1 MLVLDAILPYSVVL
15 IFSLIFLY
23 LLNNYL
29 LNVKNQT
36 NFFKYLLF
44 FLRISSIFLLLI
56 VLYNP
61 IFKITHEFI
70 KNKKVVFFIDNS
82 KSLSSLKASDLIINL
97 NNNKKKLNEK
107 GIDTEYY
114 IFGDSLK
121 KINSMSEITFNDRNT
136 DFNDIINNINK
147 IDASEY
153 ILISDGMHNV
163 GMVLKDNDILNP
175 IYSFGIDQS
184 SELHEDLKIDSLK
197 ITSNKKDSLH
207 IKCQISVN
215 VNNDYKNIKIN
226 LSNKNYS
233 DLNISNITIDKGKN
247 VLNHEIVIAKDY
259 LSDYNIIEIQ
269 KIDTEFNFLNNFS
282 SLKLNY
288 NQLKQYKAALF
299 SGRLSNNTKIIK
311 KILNNND
318 NIIFEHFFRKKDLDD
333 FINNNYDIIIFDSFP
348 INNEQ
353 IQFINNNKINS
364 LKFLYFH
371 GPSRDDDLFI
381 SNRYLSNFG
390 YKIVSYDKNLNDLY
404 LKPIINDNFV
414 NNIINQIVPISSNIL
429 VSNKKKSSIVDS
441 KNNSVLIDYLNDS
454 LFVFLPDL
462 KTIANETK
470 RFYDKDNLSHLI
482 DYYINKTIAQKDILK
497 LYSNETNFNINDSVE
512 MYLRI
517 EDNYFENHLVD
528 LFIYNKNNDIVYKI
542 DSFDLINDK
551 TYRYSIKLDEE
562 GKYSAKV
569 FLRLDNENI
578 IQSNRIEFNILKI
591 DEELYNIGLN
601 EDILRK
607 ISFDSNGDYFS
618 IENLSGHINQINDS
632 KLNTFKTNKIKLFNF
647 QPFWFIILFLL
658 IIEWI
663 IRKNKG
669 LL

>member
-1 MLVLDAILPYSVVL
+1 
-15 IFSLIFLY
+15 
-23 LLNNYL
+23 
-29 LNVKNQT
+29 
-36 NFFKYLLF
+36 
-44 FLRISSIFLLLI
+44 
-56 VLYNP
+56 
-61 IFKITHEFI
+61 
-70 KNKKVVFFIDNS
+70 
-82 KSLSSLKASDLIINL
+82 
-97 NNNKKKLNEK
+97 
-107 GIDTEYY
+107 
-114 IFGDSLK
+114 
-121 KINSMSEITFNDRNT
+121 
-136 DFNDIINNINK
+136 
-147 IDASEY
+147 
-153 ILISDGMHNV
+153 
-163 GMVLKDNDILNP
+163 
-175 IYSFGIDQS
+175 
-184 SELHEDLKIDSLK
+184 
-197 ITSNKKDSLH
+197 
-207 IKCQISVN
+207 
-215 VNNDYKNIKIN
+215 
-226 LSNKNYS
+226 
-233 DLNISNITIDKGKN
+233 
-247 VLNHEIVIAKDY
+247 
-259 LSDYNIIEIQ
+259 
-269 KIDTEFNFLNNFS
+269 
-282 SLKLNY
+282 
-288 NQLKQYKAALF
+288 
-299 SGRLSNNTKIIK
+299 
-311 KILNNND
+311 
-318 NIIFEHFFRKKDLDD
+318 
-333 FINNNYDIIIFDSFP
+333 IIFDSFP